1 MRASYLFN
9 QWNREAS
16 LPVPSPSLGTRGANW
31 AGAPRFFLPASG
43 CDNQPMEIVSF
54 GETCL
59 RLRGREGI
67 VATDA
72 FPRIVGPTGRGL
84 TADIV
89 TYSHADGQQTLG
101 LGAGTNSSGTAKRKS
116 TGKDG
121 QRVPTSLETAFLL
134 NSPGEFEVHHVLI
147 TGVQT
152 YRDEQEGSERGPNVC
167 FQYELDGIHVGHM
180 GDVGHLLTQA
190 QIEEFGDVDVACV
203 TIGGSL
209 PAAKVAELVA
219 QLDAKMIV
227 PMPVD
232 YEGAGAAELD
242 RFLHEMSVS
251 KGEPQSKLQVTHS
264 SLSAETTV
272 VLLDPRG
279 RS

>member
-1 MRASYLFN
+1 
-9 QWNREAS
+9 
-16 LPVPSPSLGTRGANW
+16 
-31 AGAPRFFLPASG
+31 
-43 CDNQPMEIVSF
+43 MEIVSF

-101 LGAGTNSSGTAKRKS
+101 LSRTADSSGSTKRKAAN
-116 TGKDG
+116 KDG

-134 NSPGEFEVHHVLI
+134 DSPGEFEVHQVLI

-152 YRDEQEGSERGPNVC
+152 YRDEHDGEDRGSNVS
-167 FQYELDGIHVGHM
+167 FVYELDGVHVAHL
-180 GDVGHLLTQA
+180 GDIGHLLTQT
-190 QIEEFGDVDVACV
+190 QLGDLGEVDVVCIA
-203 TIGGSL
+203 IGGSL
-209 PAAKVAELVA
+209 SAARAAELIA

-227 PMPVD
+227 PMPMD
-232 YEGAGAAELD
+232 GAAAAAELD
-242 RFLHEMSVS
+242 RFLHEMSVAKS
-251 KGEPQSKLQVTHS
+251 DPVPKLPVSMS
-264 SLSAETTV
+264 SIPAETTV

-279 RS
+279 RT